1 MVCATRKNRKSGGGI
16 FNLLTGKPKNQGP
29 TASNLKAKRNY
40 NLAHSK
46 SRVANILGTPGEFKY
61 TNKERIQA
69 EYQKAIDTLKSIE
82 KPAESASA
90 LRTVV
95 DRVQAA
101 LQTQE
106 ARTAGAVA
114 ITIPVGVAQLFVKI
128 GLLFLAA
135 MALIFIDLPSMGTIP
150 VSAYIAPNKG
160 FNTTRA
166 AYNQARRY
174 TGANAPRTGVQD
186 F

>member
-1 MVCATRKNRKSGGGI
+1 MVCGTRKNRKSGGGI
-16 FNLLTGKPKNQGP
+16 FNLLTGKPKNAGP

-46 SRVANILGTPGEFKY
+46 SRVANILGTPGNFKY
-61 TNKERIQA
+61 TNKERIEA
-69 EYQKAIDTLKSIE
+69 NYQKALETLKTIE

-95 DRVQAA
+95 ERVQKG
-101 LQTQE
+101 LESQE
-106 ARTAGAVA
+106 ARTAGAIA
-114 ITIPVGVAQLFVKI
+114 ITIPVGVAQLFVKL
-128 GLLFLAA
+128 GMLFLAV
-135 MALIFIDLPSMGTIP
+135 MAFVFVDIPSMGSVPI
-150 VSAYIAPNKG
+150 SAYLAPNRG

-166 AYNQARRY
+166 AYNQAKRM
-174 TGANAPRTGVQD
+174 TGVNAGQTVVKD

>member
-1 MVCATRKNRKSGGGI
+1 
-16 FNLLTGKPKNQGP
+16 LLTGKPKNAGP
-29 TASNLKAKRNY
+29 TAANLKAKRNY

-46 SRVANILGTPGEFKY
+46 SRVANILGTPGNFKY
-61 TNKERIQA
+61 TNKERIEA
-69 EYQKAIDTLKSIE
+69 NYQKALETLKTIE

-95 DRVQAA
+95 DRVQTA
-101 LQTQE
+101 LQTPE

-114 ITIPVGVAQLFVKI
+114 ITIPIGVAQLFVKL
-128 GLLFLAA
+128 GLLFLAV
-135 MALIFIDLPSMGTIP
+135 LTFLFIDIPSMGQIP
-150 VSAYIAPNKG
+150 VSAYVAPNKS

-166 AYNQARRY
+166 AYNQARRL
-174 TGANAPRTGVQD
+174 TGANAPATVVKD